1 MSIEKVKEYFKSYG
15 MDNKIKEFSV
25 SSATVELATK
35 AVGTQ
40 PARICKTL
48 SFAKDNGCILV
59 QVAGDRK
66 IKNGKFKKEF
76 GMKGKMLSPDRVEAL
91 TGHPVGGVCAFAVD
105 NPNVEIYADVS

>member
-25 SSATVELATK
+25 SSATVELAAK

-48 SFAKDNGCILV
+48 SFAKDNGYILV

-66 IKNGKFKKEF
+66 IKNRK
-76 GMKGKMLSPDRVEAL
+76 
-91 TGHPVGGVCAFAVD
+91 
-105 NPNVEIYADVS
+105 